1 MVQNRELRDVLAAE
15 LEFPR
20 SIVQLELGR
29 LASPAP
35 GSQPT
40 CEPWLLPPTRGG
52 SMQSAPRPCN
62 RSALKRESDSTVH
75 PNGDSAVVEIERR
88 KRLAR

>member
-1 MVQNRELRDVLAAE
+1 
-15 LEFPR
+15 
-20 SIVQLELGR
+20 
-29 LASPAP
+29 
-35 GSQPT
+35 
-40 CEPWLLPPTRGG
+40 
-52 SMQSAPRPCN
+52 MQSAPRPCN